1 MSTHFTTETVLTTA
15 YSPFYKLLADVLR
28 TFHRVLEG
36 ASFSPAAYFALMHEH
51 KIAPVIF
58 GIPAFTH
65 NVPFS
70 LCG

>member
-1 MSTHFTTETVLTTA
+1 MTANFTTETVFTTA
-15 YSPFYKLLADVLR
+15 YAVFDKLFADVLR
-28 TFHRVLEG
+28 PFHRVLEG
-36 ASFSPAAYFALMHEH
+36 ASVSPAAYFTLMHEH